1 MDEYVT
7 VACSICSQPIYLA
20 RHRLEA
26 RQWNCPACGAANIS
40 TETRQPTFVPANRA
54 PSRFTSAA
62 HASPAPR

>member
-7 VACSICSQPIYLA
+7 VACSTCSQPLYLA

-40 TETRQPTFVPANRA
+40 TETQEPVFTPASRT
-54 PSRFTSAA
+54 PSRFAR
-62 HASPAPR
+62 ASQPHSQAS